1 MEHAAAAALVGSRTD
16 GHALS
21 AWVLGR
27 VGGPSGTGLKPHVVS
42 GDLWRHILC
51 PPGSRGGQS
60 RVLIR

>member
-27 VGGPSGTGLKPHVVS
+27 VGGPSGTGLKPHVVTY
-42 GDLWRHILC
+42 GATYYAL
-51 PPGSRGGQS
+51 PA
-60 RVLIR
+60 RVADSLEC